1 MTLQHEKKEDNSL
14 FVDEASL
21 CHISPLL
28 SSISA
33 ATYFSNSAATYFS
46 NSAAKP
52 EEDFNPHSILKSIR
66 RNLISDL
73 TSHQD
78 VYPDN

>member
-33 ATYFSNSAATYFS
+33 ATYFSNSAA
-46 NSAAKP
+46 KP
-52 EEDFNPHSILKSIR
+52 EEDFNPHFILKALEEI
-66 RNLISDL
+66 
-73 TSHQD
+73 
-78 VYPDN
+78 

>member
-33 ATYFSNSAATYFS
+33 ATYFSNSAA
-46 NSAAKP
+46 KP
-52 EEDFNPHSILKSIR
+52 EEDSNPHSILKSIR

>member
-14 FVDEASL
+14 FFDEASL

-33 ATYFSNSAATYFS
+33 ATYFSNSAA
-46 NSAAKP
+46 KP
-52 EEDFNPHSILKSIR
+52 DEDFNPHSILKSIR

-73 TSHQD
+73 ASHQD
-78 VYPDN
+78 IYPDN

>member
-1 MTLQHEKKEDNSL
+1 MTLQHEKKGDNSL

-33 ATYFSNSAATYFS
+33 ATYFSNT
-46 NSAAKP
+46 AAKP